1 MHSAILKMLAKT
13 PPNGKAF
20 CSMVKTLLVREKHWV
35 RWKAAKC
42 KSFEREAQPVA
53 RRGKKRPAPSR
64 MGGGRGSQVP
74 ASLPY
79 FTASHCPASS
89 PSLFVCCALL
99 QKRPTTA
106 RVWTIK
112 ESTRDIGA
120 ACVAATRLAR
130 PTVNEYLEALREAE
144 NPDNCIEDE
153 YNPKHNKVR
162 ANQTRCAG
170 VRNAPTAACQPSSCF
185 VAQMYVWKAQR
196 LLTTEHLEVLPTL
209 QHQQLDAVMA
219 DLDAKK
225 AGETGAGAGGGA
237 GAGAS
242 TDAGAKSETTK
253 AVESKKA

>member
-1 MHSAILKMLAKT
+1 MFPHNQDDLPAVHSAILKMLAKT

-162 ANQTRCAG
+162 AK
-170 VRNAPTAACQPSSCF
+170 PS
-185 VAQMYVWKAQR
+185 
-196 LLTTEHLEVLPTL
+196 TL
-209 QHQQLDAVMA
+209 CRR
-219 DLDAKK
+219 
-225 AGETGAGAGGGA
+225 
-237 GAGAS
+237 S
-242 TDAGAKSETTK
+242 
-253 AVESKKA
+253 